1 MNLTYLSQTGPR
13 HCWISETARYVKH
26 TSTALSSWPK
36 IPSLMKMT
44 LVSLLLISP
53 IVERPTPYSPASSS
67 CVVPFL
73 RRSRMIRFYSKVRT
87 TRHLF
92 LLGQLAFFFFMDV
105 FWALIRICSSSRL
118 TPDNPSS
125 RIVKVWISEVPL
137 FMYMYCVTYT
147 LYRMYAITGV
157 WVN

>member
-1 MNLTYLSQTGPR
+1 MSDIHRNAIIVQLNLSYLSQTGPR

-73 RRSRMIRFYSKVRT
+73 RRSRMISLCSKVRT
-87 TRHLF
+87 TRLSF
-92 LLGQLAFFFFMDV
+92 LTRTTGHFFFFMHV

-125 RIVKVWISEVPL
+125 WIVEVRISEVPL
-137 FMYMYCVTYT
+137 
-147 LYRMYAITGV
+147 
-157 WVN
+157 